1 MLNSILNK
9 FRDPQTNWK
18 YILIVV
24 ILGLIVVFAIPLKVF
39 RVFESFGKKLPQ
51 AGQSAQGP
59 KDDNKDIK
67 VF

>member
-18 YILIVV
+18 YILIEV
-24 ILGLIVVFAIPLKVF
+24 ILGLIVVFAIPLEVL

-51 AGQSAQGP
+51 AGQSAQEP
-59 KDDNKDIK
+59 QENNKNIET
-67 VF
+67 F